1 MIGTRAFERAESKRE
16 YRYGRRERREKGAA
30 LGRTPPNVSEKM
42 RPPENPASHR
52 DKGLRGERE
61 RPLQLPYGVLDCLA
75 SAFATKI
82 PPAEDVDSII
92 LPSALIIR
100 PGNPPT
106 GDRDP
111 RALSEWSCGC
121 SNSSCRV
128 VCLCS
133 GSGGGGRTEPPLSRD
148 SVCVNV
154 RMTHKALARTTT
166 TTRAGGLRQ
175 RRLRTEMTN
184 WVVWASPSLHP
195 SSLPRDERSSLLS
208 LGAKRCRS

>member
-1 MIGTRAFERAESKRE
+1 
-16 YRYGRRERREKGAA
+16 
-30 LGRTPPNVSEKM
+30 M
-42 RPPENPASHR
+42 RPPRTPASHR

-61 RPLQLPYGVLDCLA
+61 RPQQLPYGVLDCLA
-75 SAFATKI
+75 SALRRRI

-92 LPSALIIR
+92 PSFALHSTRKPPDGR
-100 PGNPPT
+100 PRPPA
-106 GDRDP
+106 RP
-111 RALSEWSCGC
+111 SPEWSCGC

-133 GSGGGGRTEPPLSRD
+133 GSGGGGRTEPPLSRV

-184 WVVWASPSLHP
+184 WVVWASHFIHP